1 MSTCSPPSVSQD
13 ALKRAINKAK
23 WRLIPFL
30 LLLYI
35 GSYLDRAN
43 VGFAKQAFQ
52 HDTGLSEAAF
62 AFGAG
67 IFFVTY
73 ALFEIPSNL
82 IMHRVGARLWMSR
95 IMVTSG
101 LVAAATMFATNA
113 TSFAFCS
120 VRSTC

>member
-1 MSTCSPPSVSQD
+1 MTTCSPPSVSQD
-13 ALKRAINKAK
+13 ALERAIKKAK

-52 HDTGLSEAAF
+52 RDTGLSEPAF

-67 IFFVTY
+67 IFFLAY
-73 ALFEIPSNL
+73 ALFEVPQPEES
-82 IMHRVGARLWMSR
+82 SR
-95 IMVTSG
+95 
-101 LVAAATMFATNA
+101 
-113 TSFAFCS
+113 
-120 VRSTC
+120 